1 MEMSLIDGWF
11 QDAIT
16 AYMNMSPIFSGDETR
31 RCLESQGAYNM
42 ETEYGVKALWQGS
55 VIKISESSP
64 HLICPVPEHHYVSCM
79 TRCDNGLSFQ

>member
-42 ETEYGVKALWQGS
+42 ETECGVKALWQG
-55 VIKISESSP
+55 
-64 HLICPVPEHHYVSCM
+64 
-79 TRCDNGLSFQ
+79 